1 MFILETFV
9 VKSARI
15 YSTNPF
21 TALPNVYLAINST
34 LGPDL
39 GISRHPRT
47 FEIELDAYG
56 GPVAL
61 SSQAGPPLPM
71 KVQWNR
77 CDPTSIRTQRTF
89 YLHIFEA
96 PEQFELPFRIS
107 KIGYNSCTAIITH
120 HLHKNVENHFPTNK
134 MQFQKNSLTIFAI
147 PANQN
152 KKPYGKR

>member
-1 MFILETFV
+1 MHTFTQPIPLQPSQMFTL
-9 VKSARI
+9 AR
-15 YSTNPF
+15 
-21 TALPNVYLAINST
+21 NST

-39 GISRHPRT
+39 GISRPPRT

-96 PEQFELPFRIS
+96 PEPQFELPFRIS
-107 KIGYNSCTAIITH
+107 KTGYNLA
-120 HLHKNVENHFPTNK
+120 L
-134 MQFQKNSLTIFAI
+134 QL
-147 PANQN
+147 
-152 KKPYGKR
+152 